1 MFSYHHHIGDFR
13 RDTASLSDT
22 DAMAYL
28 KLLWMY
34 YDTELP
40 LPADPKLLAFKIG
53 SNADSVQMILDAFF
67 TLDGDLYRHK
77 RCDAELSKYHEKS
90 TKAKDSANA
99 RWNGATA
106 MRTHSE
112 RNAEATKNDANQE
125 PITNKKINTTPQRPD
140 DVSETVWKDWLQHR
154 KGLRASV
161 TETVIKRIRSEA
173 EKAGLTLQ
181 SVLELMCA
189 RGWRGFEAKWVQA
202 NETKQ
207 SSASAM
213 PEWAKGRVAI

>member
-1 MFSYHHHIGDFR
+1 MHYYQHHIGDFIKA
-13 RDTASLSDT
+13 TARLT
-22 DAMAYL
+22 DSQCMTYL
-28 KLLWMY
+28 RLLWMY
-34 YDTELP
+34 YDTEKP
-40 LPADPKLLAFKIG
+40 LSQDHDTLAFQLGVSPKDVGMVLNTFFYIKN
-53 SNADSVQMILDAFF
+53 NAWHHS
-67 TLDGDLYRHK
+67 
-77 RCDAELSKYHEKS
+77 RCDEEIAKFHAKSDRAKTANQIRWGSKMDVKS
-90 TKAKDSANA
+90 SPDKI
-99 RWNGATA
+99 AT
-106 MRTHSE
+106 
-112 RNAEATKNDANQE
+112 NNQE

-173 EKAGLTLQ
+173 EKAGLTFQ

-189 RGWRGFEAKWVQA
+189 RGWRGFEAKWVQP

-207 SSASAM
+207 LSSNAM